1 MNFTVYLPDQLLQAL
16 DQHVK
21 AAGESRSFVVREAV
35 QQYLHK
41 FQASQC
47 PPSMVD
53 HMHAGLN
60 SSDKSCR
67 SNSVSE
73 LDFDSIRKEM
83 NASMDSRMGEVLT
96 KSPKKRL

>member
-21 AAGESRSFVVREAV
+21 AAGECRSFVVREAV
-35 QQYLHK
+35 QQYLNK
-41 FQASQC
+41 FQASEW

-60 SSDKSCR
+60 SSGKLCR
-67 SNSVSE
+67 SISVNE
-73 LDFDSIRKEM
+73 LDFDIIRREM
-83 NASMDSRMGEVLT
+83 NASMDSRMGGVLP
-96 KSPKKRL
+96 KSPN